1 MELENKIKE
10 IIFGLFGSIIA
21 SFGVS
26 LGASF
31 LTTNHT
37 TILLSGLIVG
47 VASSFANAFGPLISS
62 SQMQIRQTYSKEDFQ
77 QAGGSFLLTLIIV
90 GMSIIPYI
98 LISDLGLARIISVIT
113 GLVLLFIFGVHQA
126 QLERKS
132 PLSYG
137 FSMALIGAFC
147 AGLFYYLALF
157 FK

>member
-1 MELENKIKE
+1 MELEDKIKE

-31 LTTNHT
+31 LTTSHT

-47 VASSFANAFGPLISS
+47 VASSFANAFGPLVLS
-62 SQMQIRQTYSKEDFQ
+62 SQMHSHQTYSRQDFQ
-77 QAGGSFLLTLIIV
+77 QAAGSSLLTFVIV
-90 GMSIIPYI
+90 GLPLVSYV
-98 LISDLGLARIISVIT
+98 LISDLGIARIISIIT

-126 QLERKS
+126 QLEHRY

-137 FSMALIGAFC
+137 FSMALIGAVF
-147 AGLFYYLALF
+147 AGLFYFLAILF
-157 FK
+157 R